1 MTHAMM
7 IRRLSLISGA
17 RRAEGLAVIIDV
29 LRAFTT
35 AAYVMNNGADAII
48 PVGSLEEAFG
58 LKRLNPEW
66 VLMGERGGRPPKG
79 FDYGNSPYEVRDLD
93 FTGKMVIQTT
103 AAGTQGI
110 VNAREAEEIILGS
123 FVMAGAIIK
132 YIQRRQ
138 PEILSVVAMG
148 NQGIEPCAEDEL
160 CARYIEEAL
169 AGKLPDFEEFKR
181 KIKSS
186 RSVNKFFD
194 PSQPQY
200 RLEDLQLALD
210 LDRFSFILRIEKK
223 NRLPIAKKQY

>member
-17 RRAEGLAVIIDV
+17 RRAKGLAVIIDV

-48 PVGSLEEAFG
+48 PVGSLDEAFG
-58 LKRLNPEW
+58 LKRYNPDW
-66 VLMGERGGRPPKG
+66 VLMGEREGRPPEG
-79 FDYGNSPYEVRDLD
+79 FDYGNSPYEIRDLD
-93 FTGKMVIQTT
+93 FTGKTVLQTT

-110 VNAREAEEIILGS
+110 VNAKGAEELILGS

-138 PEILSVVAMG
+138 PQILSIVAMG

-160 CARYIEEAL
+160 CASYIEEAL
-169 AGKLPDFEEFKR
+169 AGQPPDFEEIKR
-181 KIKSS
+181 KIESS
-186 RSVNKFFD
+186 PSVTKFFD

-200 RLEDLQLALD
+200 RLEDLHMALD

-223 NRLPIAKKQY
+223 NHLPIAKKRS